1 VNQKPFSDST
11 IQPIN
16 YRQKT
21 NQKRK
26 EKKMRLIRYGEKG
39 NERPGLLIGDRIIDL
54 REHFPQIPDIGCDF
68 FEQRWPERLRGLSA
82 GGRPMVERLGAPI
95 VRPSKIVCLGKNYAE
110 HAKEGGFDRPE
121 RPLLFSKAPGAL
133 NGPFDPIL
141 LPKSSRKIDWEVELA
156 VVIGRQAK
164 RVSRKEAASVIAG
177 FCVGNDVSGR
187 DAQFADSQWFR
198 GKSFDTFAPLGPVLV
213 TPDEI
218 GDWHNLRLTA
228 KVNGRVMQDGT
239 TADMLFDVE
248 TIIEDVSCDITLEAG
263 DVILTGTP
271 AGVGIFRDPPVLLQ
285 AGDVVACEIEG
296 IGTIR
301 NEIVDA
307 IS

>member
-1 VNQKPFSDST
+1 
-11 IQPIN
+11 
-16 YRQKT
+16 
-21 NQKRK
+21 
-26 EKKMRLIRYGEKG
+26 MRLIRFGERG
-39 NERPGLLIGDRIIDL
+39 SERPGLLQEDRVVDL
-54 REHFPQIPDIGCDF
+54 REHFPQIPDIGGEF
-68 FEQRWPERLRGLSA
+68 FTQGWPDRVRNLSA
-82 GGRPMVERLGAPI
+82 EGRPLKTRFGAPI
-95 VRPSKIVCLGKNYAE
+95 ARPSKIVCLGKNYAE
-110 HAKEGGFDRPE
+110 HAKEGGFEGPE
-121 RPLLFSKAPGAL
+121 RPLLFAKSPGAV

-164 RVSRKEAASVIAG
+164 RVSRSEAASVIAG
-177 FCVGNDVSGR
+177 FCVANDVSGR

-198 GKSFDTFAPLGPVLV
+198 GKSFDTFAPLGPALV
-213 TPDEI
+213 TCDEI
-218 GDWHNLRLTA
+218 GDWHNLRLVTR
-228 KVNGRVMQDGT
+228 VNGRPMQDGT
-239 TADMLFDVE
+239 TADMIFDVE

-271 AGVGIFRDPPVLLQ
+271 AGVGFFRDPPVLLA

-301 NEIVDA
+301 NEIVDT